1 MNPFFGCISIDIH
14 EGWKEVSGRKTRVRT
29 AEENRGLEL
38 KEKTIRYGT
47 RRLLKFTFRWIMKAM
62 RSKSSVRLCHR
73 HNIYGRYLLQDV

>member
-14 EGWKEVSGRKTRVRT
+14 DGWREISERKTWVRT

-38 KEKTIRYGT
+38 KEKTIRNGR

-62 RSKSSVRLCHR
+62 RRKSSVRLCHR
-73 HNIYGRYLLQDV
+73 HNIYRRYFLQDV